1 MAILGF
7 QLVSTL
13 IGVSLLTKLSAHF
26 SFTNALVFGG
36 IYRCLLPSN
45 KEILESAGLTK
56 LKSKGKRSNGAA
68 YGNGEDADAFHFPR
82 ATPITLHKA
91 LIRPHEIAVLPFYTE
106 LVWLVDFTVCAL
118 FVLFVNDA
126 VSFARQ
132 LFLYTSNS
140 DKLTPIVNSL
150 HGFFAPSTINL
161 NLVWSLFIVWFA
173 LSSLFSLFRVY
184 LGRGGDSQADK
195 DKPEQSTPVASE
207 WPLLLFIVFSTFV
220 AAMLFLSLDTTFL
233 DLRMS
238 PAYGNL
244 TFSLSQGTSSTP
256 VISWG
261 MFQACLASFASLVGL
276 LFLYPSLQYGRVY
289 VQVLKSPDSSR
300 FNYALFYVNLFAP
313 MFALLLWVIP
323 LATHLSSLILQKL
336 GAVKIGGF
344 FLSCVIVIARALS
357 PDHIASVRLL
367 VTFSAVTLR
376 FAMTK
381 RHMQAFL
388 DTAQTRLDR
397 LAREPGRTT
406 NLEVQRIV
414 ASVFHC
420 FNFAALQYLAP
431 AVLLIGFAFSY
442 KVSTGIGWIPIISST
457 PVYKPISTG
466 GNSSL
471 SVVLEAFAGQ
481 EWESVFTAPWYAAL
495 HQTREAFE
503 ELWEA
508 VRFQAGNVC
517 SGVLGFTLFWCL
529 AAWQGLAFTSLAYHR
544 FIE

>member
-26 SFTNALVFGG
+26 SFTKALVFGG
-36 IYRCLLPSN
+36 LYRCLLPSD
-45 KEILESAGLTK
+45 KEILECAGLTK
-56 LKSKGKRSNGAA
+56 VKSKGKRSNGATH
-68 YGNGEDADAFHFPR
+68 GNGENAETFHFPR
-82 ATPITLHKA
+82 TTPITLRKSSIH
-91 LIRPHEIAVLPFYTE
+91 LHDIAVLPFYTE

-126 VSFARQ
+126 VSFTRQ
-132 LFLYTSNS
+132 AYLNTMNSGRSTSITNS
-140 DKLTPIVNSL
+140 M

-184 LGRGGDSQADK
+184 IGSGENTQADK
-195 DKPEQSTPVASE
+195 DRPEQLNPVASE

-233 DLRMS
+233 DLRMA

-244 TFSLSQGTSSTP
+244 TFSLTEGTPATHM
-256 VISWG
+256 ISWG
-261 MFQACLASFASLVGL
+261 MFQTCLATFASIVGL

-300 FNYALFYVNLFAP
+300 LNYALFYLNLFAP
-313 MFALLLWVIP
+313 TFALLLWVIP
-323 LATHLSSLILQKL
+323 LATHLSSLILQRL
-336 GAVKIGGF
+336 GAVKIGGW
-344 FLSCVIVIARALS
+344 FLSSVIILARALS
-357 PDHIASVRLL
+357 PDHIPSVRLL
-367 VTFSAVTLR
+367 VTLAAVTLR

-406 NLEVQRIV
+406 NREVQRIV

-431 AVLLIGFAFSY
+431 AVLLIGFTFSY
-442 KVSTGIGWIPIISST
+442 KVSTGVGWIPIISST
-457 PVYKPISTG
+457 SVYKTTSLNS
-466 GNSSL
+466 NSSL
-471 SVVLEAFAGQ
+471 SGVLEAFAGQ
-481 EWESVFTAPWYAAL
+481 EWESIFTAPWFAAL

-503 ELWEA
+503 GLWEA
-508 VRFQAGNVC
+508 VRCQAGNVC

-529 AAWQGLAFTSLAYHR
+529 AVWQGLAFTSLAYHR